1 MIGPVSNDQ
10 RMADYMELARA
21 LRRVIAYESTP
32 VRKFEMQKI
41 LGITEDRIRAI
52 AGLAKLETKA

>member
-1 MIGPVSNDQ
+1 MGPVANDE
-10 RMADYMELARA
+10 RMADYIELARA

-41 LGITEDRIRAI
+41 LSITEDRIRAI

>member
-1 MIGPVSNDQ
+1 
-10 RMADYMELARA
+10 MADYMELARA

-32 VRKFEMQKI
+32 VRRFEMQKI

-52 AGLAKLETKA
+52 AGLAKLETKD